1 MIDFDEINRR
11 AREAQEKALANLHQ
25 NQKEMEKRL
34 EELASDLKQ
43 TDEAAVVSEPGKP
56 PRVEISGQA
65 LSAEDLEGLAAGQA
79 QLQQMVDQ
87 KVAEA
92 AAGNLNFMM
101 EQLLGE
107 DMGVLMAAME
117 TLSAED
123 GEDWEEEEP
132 FDEAKEQALYT
143 LLEETMAR
151 LDALPE
157 PEPVAYG
164 KDATRWERFGILL
177 SGLVSRLNDHAL
189 DELDVEEHVP
199 VMEQKI
205 ASLVRGSW
213 GISGRGEL
221 LEMLRYLSQEGYT
234 LRYQLYAEA
243 DSPEDLLEGGED
255 EEEQANIARAWRFAR
270 RYRARYSPAFMTGW
284 DTGRAAI
291 LTRWG
296 AYLGWLTE
304 NEAVG
309 ILWELSQKA
318 AAELTGWREFAAS
331 YLFGGLMWKMLC
343 GDSAAASYLGVL
355 ADAAIDL
362 LAGGGDRPGGQWRAC
377 PWPARRPI
385 GFSQH

>member
-189 DELDVEEHVP
+189 DELDVE
-199 VMEQKI
+199 
-205 ASLVRGSW
+205 
-213 GISGRGEL
+213 
-221 LEMLRYLSQEGYT
+221 
-234 LRYQLYAEA
+234 
-243 DSPEDLLEGGED
+243 
-255 EEEQANIARAWRFAR
+255 
-270 RYRARYSPAFMTGW
+270 
-284 DTGRAAI
+284 
-291 LTRWG
+291 
-296 AYLGWLTE
+296 
-304 NEAVG
+304 
-309 ILWELSQKA
+309 
-318 AAELTGWREFAAS
+318 
-331 YLFGGLMWKMLC
+331 
-343 GDSAAASYLGVL
+343 
-355 ADAAIDL
+355 
-362 LAGGGDRPGGQWRAC
+362 
-377 PWPARRPI
+377 
-385 GFSQH
+385 

>member
-1 MIDFDEINRR
+1 MEETRHDRFRR
-11 AREAQEKALANLHQ
+11 DQPPRPGGEGKRLRQPEQPAEESAAREP
-25 NQKEMEKRL
+25 
-34 EELASDLKQ
+34 
-43 TDEAAVVSEPGKP
+43 EPP
-56 PRVEISGQA
+56 PRVEMFGQ
-65 LSAEDLEGLAAGQA
+65 SFSPEDLAGLVANQA

-117 TLSAED
+117 TLSAGEE
-123 GEDWEEEEP
+123 EDWEEEP
-132 FDEAKEQALYT
+132 FDEAREQELYT
-143 LLEETMAR
+143 LLEDTMAR

-164 KDATRWERFGILL
+164 KDEVRWERFGVLL
-177 SGLVSRLNDHAL
+177 SGLIPRLHDHAL
-189 DELDVEEHVP
+189 DELDVEEHLP

-213 GISGRGEL
+213 GISGRSEL
-221 LEMLRYLSQEGYT
+221 LEMLRYLSREGST

-243 DSPEDLLEGGED
+243 DSPNELLEGEED

-270 RYRARYSPAFMTGW
+270 RYRDRYSPAFMTGW
-284 DTGRAAI
+284 DVGRAAM

-318 AAELTGWREFAAS
+318 AEELTGWREFACS

-343 GDSAAASYLGVL
+343 GDSAAASYLGSL
-355 ADAAIDL
+355 ADAATDL

>member
-11 AREAQEKALANLHQ
+11 ARAAKENASASL
-25 NQKEMEKRL
+25 KEMEKRL
-34 EELASDLKQ
+34 EEPAPKPEQPAEES
-43 TDEAAVVSEPGKP
+43 AAREPEPP
-56 PRVEISGQA
+56 PRVEMFGQ
-65 LSAEDLEGLAAGQA
+65 SFSPEDLAGLVANQA

-117 TLSAED
+117 TLSAGEE
-123 GEDWEEEEP
+123 EDWEEEP
-132 FDEAKEQALYT
+132 FDEAREQELYT
-143 LLEETMAR
+143 LLEDTMAR

-164 KDATRWERFGILL
+164 KDEVRWERFGVLL
-177 SGLVSRLNDHAL
+177 SGLISRLNDHAL
-189 DELDVEEHVP
+189 DELDVEEHLP

-213 GISGRGEL
+213 GISGRSEL
-221 LEMLRYLSQEGYT
+221 LEMLRYLSREGYT

-243 DSPEDLLEGGED
+243 DSPNELLEGEED

-270 RYRARYSPAFMTGW
+270 RYRDQYSPAFMTGW
-284 DTGRAAI
+284 DVGRAAM

-318 AAELTGWREFAAS
+318 AEELTGWREFACS

-343 GDSAAASYLGVL
+343 GDSAAASYLGSL
-355 ADAAIDL
+355 ADAATDL

>member
-11 AREAQEKALANLHQ
+11 ARAAKENASASL
-25 NQKEMEKRL
+25 KEMEKRL
-34 EELASDLKQ
+34 EEPAPKPEQPAEES
-43 TDEAAVVSEPGKP
+43 AAPEPEPP
-56 PRVEISGQA
+56 PRVEMFGQ
-65 LSAEDLEGLAAGQA
+65 SFSPEDLAGLVANQA

-117 TLSAED
+117 TLSVGEE
-123 GEDWEEEEP
+123 EDWEEEP
-132 FDEAKEQALYT
+132 FDEAREQELYT
-143 LLEETMAR
+143 LLEDTMAR

-164 KDATRWERFGILL
+164 KDEVRWERFGVLL
-177 SGLVSRLNDHAL
+177 SGLISRLNDHAL
-189 DELDVEEHVP
+189 DELDVEEHLP

-213 GISGRGEL
+213 GISGRSEL
-221 LEMLRYLSQEGYT
+221 LEMLRYLSREGYT

-243 DSPEDLLEGGED
+243 DSPNELLEGEED

-270 RYRARYSPAFMTGW
+270 RYRDRYSPAFMTGW
-284 DTGRAAI
+284 DVGRAAM

-318 AAELTGWREFAAS
+318 AEELTGWREFACS

-343 GDSAAASYLGVL
+343 GDSAAASYLGSL
-355 ADAAIDL
+355 ADAATDL

>member
-11 AREAQEKALANLHQ
+11 ARAAKENASASL
-25 NQKEMEKRL
+25 KEMEKRL
-34 EELASDLKQ
+34 EEPAPKPEQPAEES
-43 TDEAAVVSEPGKP
+43 AACEPEPP
-56 PRVEISGQA
+56 PRVEMFGQ
-65 LSAEDLEGLAAGQA
+65 SFSPEDLAGLVANQA

-117 TLSAED
+117 TLSAGE
-123 GEDWEEEEP
+123 EDWEEEP
-132 FDEAKEQALYT
+132 FDEAREQELYT
-143 LLEETMAR
+143 LLEDTMAR

-164 KDATRWERFGILL
+164 KDEVRWERFGVLL
-177 SGLVSRLNDHAL
+177 SGLISRLNDHAL
-189 DELDVEEHVP
+189 DELDVEEHLP

-213 GISGRGEL
+213 GISGRSEL
-221 LEMLRYLSQEGYT
+221 LEMLRYLSREGYT

-243 DSPEDLLEGGED
+243 DSPNELLEGEED

-270 RYRARYSPAFMTGW
+270 RYRDRYSPAFMTGW
-284 DTGRAAI
+284 DVGRAAM

-318 AAELTGWREFAAS
+318 AEELTGWREFACS

-343 GDSAAASYLGVL
+343 GDSAAASYLGSL
-355 ADAAIDL
+355 ADAATDL

>member
-1 MIDFDEINRR
+1 MLDLDAITRR
-11 AREAQEKALANLHQ
+11 AQAAKEKALADLHQ
-25 NQKEMEKRL
+25 SL
-34 EELASDLKQ
+34 ENLEKQ
-43 TDEAAVVSEPGKP
+43 TETLAPAPEQPDEPAAAPEPSP
-56 PRVEISGQA
+56 APQVEILGQTFGPEEMA
-65 LSAEDLEGLAAGQA
+65 RLAADQA

-92 AAGNLNFMM
+92 AMGNLNFMM
-101 EQLLGE
+101 DQLLGE

-117 TLSAED
+117 TLSMD
-123 GEDWEEEEP
+123 DEEEYEDRP
-132 FDEAKEQALYT
+132 FDEAREQELYT
-143 LLEETMAR
+143 LLEDTMAR

-157 PEPVAYG
+157 PEPVSYG
-164 KDATRWERFGILL
+164 SDRDRWERFGILL
-177 SGLVSRLNDHAL
+177 SGIISLLNDHDL
-189 DELDVEEHVP
+189 DSLSVEEHLP
-199 VMEQKI
+199 VLEQKI
-205 ASLVRGSW
+205 ASLVRSSW

-243 DSPEDLLEGGED
+243 ASPQELLDGDED
-255 EEEQANIARAWRFAR
+255 EEEQENIARAWRFAQ
-270 RYRARYSPAFMTGW
+270 RYREQYSPAFMTGW
-284 DTGRAAI
+284 DVGRAAM

-318 AAELTGWREFAAS
+318 AGELTGWREFACS

-343 GDSAAASYLGVL
+343 GDGYADSYLTSL
-355 ADAAIDL
+355 ADAATNL
-362 LAGGGDRPGGQWRAC
+362 LAGGVERPGGQWRAC

-385 GFSQH
+385 GFSRH

>member
-11 AREAQEKALANLHQ
+11 ARAAKENASASL
-25 NQKEMEKRL
+25 KEMEKRL
-34 EELASDLKQ
+34 EEPAPKPEQPAEES
-43 TDEAAVVSEPGKP
+43 AAREPEPP
-56 PRVEISGQA
+56 PRVEMFGQ
-65 LSAEDLEGLAAGQA
+65 SFSPEDLAGLVANQA

-117 TLSAED
+117 TLSAGEE
-123 GEDWEEEEP
+123 EDWEEEP
-132 FDEAKEQALYT
+132 FDEAREQELYT
-143 LLEETMAR
+143 LLEDTMAR

-164 KDATRWERFGILL
+164 KDEVRWERFGVLL
-177 SGLVSRLNDHAL
+177 SGLISRLNDHAL
-189 DELDVEEHVP
+189 DELDVEEHLP

-213 GISGRGEL
+213 GISGRSEL
-221 LEMLRYLSQEGYT
+221 LEMLRYLSREGYT

-243 DSPEDLLEGGED
+243 DSPNELLEGEED

-270 RYRARYSPAFMTGW
+270 RYRDRYSPAFMTGW
-284 DTGRAAI
+284 DVGRAAM

-318 AAELTGWREFAAS
+318 AEELTGWREFACS

-343 GDSAAASYLGVL
+343 GDSAAASYLGSL
-355 ADAAIDL
+355 ADAATDL

>member
-11 AREAQEKALANLHQ
+11 ARAAKENASASL
-25 NQKEMEKRL
+25 KEMEKRL
-34 EELASDLKQ
+34 EEPAPKPEQPAEES
-43 TDEAAVVSEPGKP
+43 AAREPEPP
-56 PRVEISGQA
+56 PRVEMFGQSFSPEELA
-65 LSAEDLEGLAAGQA
+65 GLVANQA

-107 DMGVLMAAME
+107 DMGMLMAAME
-117 TLSAED
+117 TLSAGEE
-123 GEDWEEEEP
+123 EDWEEEP
-132 FDEAKEQALYT
+132 FDEAREQELYT
-143 LLEETMAR
+143 LLEDTMAR

-164 KDATRWERFGILL
+164 KDEARWERFGVLL
-177 SGLVSRLNDHAL
+177 SGLISRLNDHAL
-189 DELDVEEHVP
+189 DELDVEEHLP

-213 GISGRGEL
+213 GISGRSEL
-221 LEMLRYLSQEGYT
+221 LEMLRYLSREGYT

-243 DSPEDLLEGGED
+243 DSPNELLEGEED

-270 RYRARYSPAFMTGW
+270 RYRDRYSPAFMTGW
-284 DTGRAAI
+284 DVGRAAM

-318 AAELTGWREFAAS
+318 AEELTGWREFACS

-343 GDSAAASYLGVL
+343 GDSAAASYLGSL
-355 ADAAIDL
+355 ADAATDL

>member
-11 AREAQEKALANLHQ
+11 ARAAKENASASL
-25 NQKEMEKRL
+25 KEMEKRL
-34 EELASDLKQ
+34 EEPAPKPEQPAEES
-43 TDEAAVVSEPGKP
+43 AAREPEPP
-56 PRVEISGQA
+56 PRVEMFGQ
-65 LSAEDLEGLAAGQA
+65 SFSPEDLAGLVANQA

-117 TLSAED
+117 TLSAGEE
-123 GEDWEEEEP
+123 EDWEEEP
-132 FDEAKEQALYT
+132 FDEAREQELYT
-143 LLEETMAR
+143 LLEDTMAR

-164 KDATRWERFGILL
+164 KDEARWERFGVLL
-177 SGLVSRLNDHAL
+177 SGLISRLNDHAL
-189 DELDVEEHVP
+189 DELDVEEHLP

-213 GISGRGEL
+213 GISGRSEL
-221 LEMLRYLSQEGYT
+221 LEMLRYLSREGYT

-243 DSPEDLLEGGED
+243 DSPNELLEGEED

-270 RYRARYSPAFMTGW
+270 RYRDRYSPAFMTGW
-284 DTGRAAI
+284 DVGRAAM

-318 AAELTGWREFAAS
+318 AEELTGWREFACS

-343 GDSAAASYLGVL
+343 GDSAAASYLGSL
-355 ADAAIDL
+355 ADAATDL